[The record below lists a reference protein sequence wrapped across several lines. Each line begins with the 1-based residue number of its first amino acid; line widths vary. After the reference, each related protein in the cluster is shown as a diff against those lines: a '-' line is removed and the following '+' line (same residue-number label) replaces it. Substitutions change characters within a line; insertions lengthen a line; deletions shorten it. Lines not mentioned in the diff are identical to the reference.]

1 MRSGAGMSNSN
12 RGDRWSAPRAAAA
25 CGSERSGRIH
35 WLRTL
40 AAKAQAPLRR
50 EHLRFFPAS
59 AGAGELHCFLVDC
72 SASML
77 RGQQLARAKGLLMQ
91 LIQSAYQQR
100 AEVAIVGF
108 AGSRAHVH
116 LPPTLARPLTST
128 RVEQWLQPIR
138 AAGATPLARG
148 AAAAAHLLARA
159 ARVRPAQRRWL
170 WLLTDG
176 RSPESPVR
184 PRPADIAVVI
194 DCEQGRTR
202 LSRCRSL
209 AEGWRAYYRELG
221 EFSTGSLREKPL

>member
-1 MRSGAGMSNSN
+1 MGMSNSI

-25 CGSERSGRIH
+25 CGCESSRRIH

-40 AAKAQAPLRR
+40 AAKARAPLRR
-50 EHLRFFPAS
+50 EHLRFSPAS

-108 AGSRAHVH
+108 AGSEAHVH

-138 AAGATPLARG
+138 AGGATPLARG
-148 AAAAAHLLARA
+148 ATAAAQLLARA

-184 PRPADIAVVI
+184 PRPADVAVVI
-194 DCEQGRTR
+194 DCERGRAR
-202 LSRCRSL
+202 LSRCRAL
-209 AEGWRAYYRELG
+209 ADSWRAHYRQLG
-221 EFSTGSLREKPL
+221 EFSAGSSLENDL